1 MLFDVR
7 DDHAGLVTSALLKA
21 MEPVAD
27 ELRMVG
33 AADFI
38 TFIHGDKFA
47 NIQDI
52 VSSSVEL
59 YFKPGTLSFGWGAE
73 LDAGWDRPPAVSLDM
88 EFHHRSVWLI
98 FKLILRAL
106 QTEVKVEHIS
116 LPDSASKQGGEL
128 ALLTEAIADALY
140 GSESQS

>member
-1 MLFDVR
+1 
-7 DDHAGLVTSALLKA
+7 
-21 MEPVAD
+21 
-27 ELRMVG
+27 
-33 AADFI
+33 
-38 TFIHGDKFA
+38 
-47 NIQDI
+47 
-52 VSSSVEL
+52 
-59 YFKPGTLSFGWGAE
+59 LSFGWGAE

-116 LPDSASKQGGEL
+116 LPDSALKQGGEL